1 MNIFTG
7 STLTPRRLADVREL
21 LDRAGIGWDDGVTF
35 TVVVQDDDGRPLA
48 TGSRQDNVLK
58 CIGVDPSAQGEG
70 LAATVVTELIK
81 DAIRNGYSH
90 LFIFTSPK
98 SAQLFRQLGFHMVAG
113 TADAVLLENRAN
125 GIGDF
130 VAGLEN
136 PPADG
141 IVSAIVANCNPF
153 SYGHRYL
160 VETASRASGLVH
172 LFVLSADK
180 SRFSAADRM
189 RMVRDGTAD
198 LKNVVVHPTG
208 DYLISAATFP
218 SYFIKDK
225 ARADAINCGLDLT
238 IFAQCF
244 AQPLGIVRRYVGTEP
259 TDAVTLAYN
268 RQMQALLPSFG
279 IEVIEVPRLEKNG
292 AAVSA
297 SRIRKLLDEGR
308 LDEIEGLAPP
318 STFAFLQKMTKGG

>member
-1 MNIFTG
+1 MNVFTG
-7 STLTPRRLADVREL
+7 STLTPRRLAEVQDL
-21 LDRAGIGWDDGVTF
+21 LARAGIGWDDGVTF
-35 TVVVQDDDGRPLA
+35 TVIVQDDNGRPLA

-81 DAIRNGYSH
+81 DAIRNGHSH

-98 SAQLFRQLGFHMVAG
+98 SAQLFQQLGFTLIAG
-113 TADAVLLENRAN
+113 TSDAVLLENRAN
-125 GIGDF
+125 GIHDF
-130 VAGLEN
+130 VNALEN
-136 PPADG
+136 PPTAG
-141 IVSAIVANCNPF
+141 IVSSIVANCNPF

-172 LFVLSADK
+172 LFVLTTDK
-180 SRFSAADRM
+180 SRFSTADRM
-189 RMVRDGTAD
+189 QMVKDGTAD
-198 LKNVVVHPTG
+198 LKNVIAHPTG

-225 ARADAINCGLDLT
+225 AQADTINCSLDLT

-244 AQPLGIVRRYVGTEP
+244 AKPLGITRRYVGTEP
-259 TDAVTLAYN
+259 TDQVTLAYN
-268 RQMQALLPSFG
+268 RQMQALLPG
-279 IEVIEVPRLEKNG
+279 LGVEVVEVPRLEKDG
-292 AAVSA
+292 VAVSA

-308 LDEIEGLAPP
+308 LDEIAKLAPP
-318 STFAFLQKMTKGG
+318 TTYAFLQNMAKRG